1 MYVLR
6 CMQYVF
12 DICITELTV
21 YYGQILVWF
30 GTNSIPQGTIELI
43 LQDAFGPVRYGHDSE
58 HSYHSDYQ
66 CKINM
71 LIVLYVTLH
80 IGV

>member
-1 MYVLR
+1 
-6 CMQYVF
+6 
-12 DICITELTV
+12 V

-30 GTNSIPQGTIELI
+30 GINYIPQGTIELI
-43 LQDAFGPVRYGHDSE
+43 LRDDFGPVWYGHDSE
-58 HSYHSDYQ
+58 HSYDYQ